1 MISWPAV
8 QAGRP
13 SRSLRPTS
21 ISAPSMRRPG
31 IYGEA
36 VAESV
41 PPDYLGRYFAKVESG
56 YQVTKAIREQCIFA
70 THDLTGDPP
79 FSHLDL
85 VSCRNLL
92 IYLGPVLQKRVIPML
107 HYALD
112 PGRCLVLGAA
122 ETVGSH
128 SALFDVVDKKYRIYR
143 ARPRSRHLASELA
156 TFEPSAVPVS
166 AEQEPRSLRRPSG
179 PGCRASRRCRRAGR
193 LLTARGGRQ
202 PAGDRPVPRSHRAL
216 PAPCPGQGLAW
227 PAGDGPEEI
236 AVHLGA
242 AVGDARRSGEP
253 TVRSDVAFHAGGRD
267 ELLTLHVVPLPT
279 MGGELHFVV
288 LFESRPAVA
297 TKGRTAKATHPQL
310 EETRRELSATRDY
323 RRR

>member
-1 MISWPAV
+1 M
-8 QAGRP
+8 
-13 SRSLRPTS
+13 
-21 ISAPSMRRPG
+21 
-31 IYGEA
+31 
-36 VAESV
+36 

-112 PGRCLVLGAA
+112 PGRYLVLGAA

-156 TFEPSAVPVS
+156 TFKPSAVPVS
-166 AEQEPRSLRRPSG
+166 AEQEAEIPSQTQRPLDVGQAADAVVLADYSPPGVVVNAALEIVQFRGHTEPYLRHV
-179 PGCRASRRCRRAGR
+179 PGKAI
-193 LLTARGGRQ
+193 
-202 PAGDRPVPRSHRAL
+202 
-216 PAPCPGQGLAW
+216 AW
-227 PAGDGPEEI
+227 PAGDGPR
-236 AVHLGA
+236 GA
-242 AVGDARRSGEP
+242 RRASGRRDRRRPSQRRAHGAQRRCLPRRRARRAPDTFTSCRCPRWAASSISWCSSSRGRLLPRRDARPRPRTRS
-253 TVRSDVAFHAGGRD
+253 S
-267 ELLTLHVVPLPT
+267 
-279 MGGELHFVV
+279 
-288 LFESRPAVA
+288 
-297 TKGRTAKATHPQL
+297 K
-310 EETRRELSATRDY
+310 RRGAS
-323 RRR
+323 